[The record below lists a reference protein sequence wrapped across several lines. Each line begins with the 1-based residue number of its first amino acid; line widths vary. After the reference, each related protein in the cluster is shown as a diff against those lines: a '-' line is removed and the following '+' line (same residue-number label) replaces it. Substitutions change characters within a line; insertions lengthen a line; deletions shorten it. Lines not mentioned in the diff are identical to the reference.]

1 MHYPSIDD
9 TIFKSSLGLGNMATS
24 VFFALSGFLLTH
36 AYVIM
41 KNGREIDRRSFL
53 LARFSTLYPLHVAGL
68 VLALIPT
75 VYIFHLKG
83 GISVPTELSGTA
95 TRMLGNADLVLAFL
109 TNLLLLNAWN
119 PFYLLFNY
127 PSWSLSALAFFYLL
141 FPILAP
147 KVYRMKAPL
156 FALVLLGIA
165 FLLPGAVADL
175 LHRTDVFT
183 DGLLHRNPIV
193 RLPLFVG
200 GMVLCVVY
208 ARGDK
213 TARPAVLA
221 GSWLVVLGTAVAGTL
236 LQMHESKLHMI
247 RNGLYYPAS
256 LAVIWLC
263 ISVKPTANIR
273 LKYWGERLGAAS
285 LPMFLLHGPL
295 FEIFL
300 LFEKFVKALFATPD
314 YSLGSIVATGRNIDQ
329 TLDFFMLYVI
339 GLTIMCILVQE
350 RLVIP
355 LQAKIRHYS
364 PGRKAA
370 TAPET
375 KSNAGTG

>member
-1 MHYPSIDD
+1 M
-9 TIFKSSLGLGNMATS
+9 
-24 VFFALSGFLLTH
+24 
-36 AYVIM
+36 
-41 KNGREIDRRSFL
+41 
-53 LARFSTLYPLHVAGL
+53 
-68 VLALIPT
+68 
-75 VYIFHLKG
+75 FHLQG
-83 GISVPTELSGTA
+83 GVSVPTELSGTA
-95 TRMLGNADLVLAFL
+95 TRMLGNAELVLAFL
-109 TNLLLLNAWN
+109 TDLALLNAWN
-119 PFYLLFNY
+119 PLYLLFNY

-141 FPILAP
+141 FPIMAP

-156 FALVLLGIA
+156 LALVLLGIA

-193 RLPLFVG
+193 RLPLFVA
-200 GMVLCVVY
+200 GMVCCVVY

-221 GSWLVVLGTAVAGTL
+221 GAWLVVLGTVVAGTL
-236 LQMHESKLHMI
+236 LQMDESKLHMI

-263 ISVKPTANIR
+263 ISAKPTANSR

-295 FEIFL
+295 FQIFL
-300 LFEKFVKALFATPD
+300 LAEKFVKALFATPD
-314 YSLGSIVATGRNIDQ
+314 YSLGSIVATGRGIDQ

-350 RLVIP
+350 RFVAP
-355 LQAKIRHYS
+355 LQVKIRNYQS
-364 PGRKAA
+364 ARKAA
-370 TAPET
+370 AAPEAAT
-375 KSNAGTG
+375 KVNTG